1 MSSYNYIV
9 RARSIRWGVRVWWMD
24 VRMYRTLLLLCSAL
38 RSRSRTLLS
47 LRSYREYYQLL
58 YGRKV
63 WRTFLSWHVEIHVNE
78 VFLVQVNFTKESYRR
93 WLVDVY
99 RVTTYNVKC
108 MTLHGKRY
116 IENVDREVRARKAR
130 IRIKNLIS
138 RHVSFS
144 SWSSATVSPNIFR
157 RSSTCTT
164 GVLLAGAS
172 STRRW
177 SEDPAPSLLHPLT
190 G

>member
-1 MSSYNYIV
+1 MRSESVVDGCTDVPYIIIIVLSIAQPFENITIIAFISWILPVVV
-9 RARSIRWGVRVWWMD
+9 RQKGMANFLELARWNSCEWG
-24 VRMYRTLLLLCSAL
+24 
-38 RSRSRTLLS
+38 
-47 LRSYREYYQLL
+47 
-58 YGRKV
+58 
-63 WRTFLSWHVEIHVNE
+63 
-78 VFLVQVNFTKESYRR
+78 FLVQVNFTKESYRR